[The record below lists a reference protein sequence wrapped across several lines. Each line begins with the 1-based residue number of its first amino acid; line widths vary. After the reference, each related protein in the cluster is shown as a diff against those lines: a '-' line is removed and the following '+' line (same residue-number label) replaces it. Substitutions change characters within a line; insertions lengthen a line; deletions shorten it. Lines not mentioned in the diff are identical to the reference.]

1 MQYERW
7 NMISTVVFDLD
18 DTLYDEIEY
27 CKSGFA
33 VVGEF
38 LANLPESRPS
48 SMGEG
53 EAPPAD
59 PATAS
64 AFAETRRIFAVLWEQ
79 FTAGNRTKTFNAA
92 LDELG
97 IGYDDELI
105 GELIEVYRNHKP
117 KITLPQDSL
126 DALCELSTKYT
137 LALLTDGFL
146 PGQQFKVQALAIEKY
161 FKSILYTEQLGR
173 ECWKPSPA
181 GFEKIMQAL
190 KVEAENMAY
199 VADNEKKDF
208 IAPNKLGF
216 STIQLIRPARIHRAV
231 SVEPGASASAQHT
244 ICEISQLSGLLEK
257 L

>member
-1 MQYERW
+1 
-7 NMISTVVFDLD
+7 MITTVVFDLD

-33 VVGEF
+33 VVAEF
-38 LANLPESRPS
+38 LANRPESRPS

-53 EAPPAD
+53 EAPPA
-59 PATAS
+59 
-64 AFAETRRIFAVLWEQ
+64 ERIFAVLWEQ

-105 GELIEVYRNHKP
+105 GELIEVYRNHSP
-117 KITLPQDSL
+117 KITLPQDSR
-126 DALCELSTKYT
+126 DALCELSTKYK

-146 PGQQFKVQALAIEKY
+146 PGQQFKVQALKIEKY
-161 FKSILYTEQLGR
+161 FKSIVYTEQLGR

-190 KVEAENMAY
+190 KVEAENMVY

-231 SVEPGASASAQHT
+231 SGEPGASAQHT

>member
-1 MQYERW
+1 
-7 NMISTVVFDLD
+7 MITTVVFDLD

-33 VVGEF
+33 AAVEF
-38 LANLPESRPS
+38 LANRPESRPS

-53 EAPPAD
+53 EAH
-59 PATAS
+59 S
-64 AFAETRRIFAVLWEQ
+64 AERIFAVLWEQ

-105 GELIEVYRNHKP
+105 GELIEVYRNHSP
-117 KITLPQDSL
+117 KITLPQDSR
-126 DALCELSTKYT
+126 DVLCELSTKYT

-146 PGQQFKVQALAIEKY
+146 PGQQFKVQALGIEKY
-161 FKSILYTEQLGR
+161 FKSIVYTEQLGR

-190 KVEAENMAY
+190 KVEAENMVY

-216 STIQLIRPARIHRAV
+216 PTIQLIRPARIHRTV
-231 SVEPGASASAQHT
+231 SVEPEATAQHT
-244 ICEISQLSGLLEK
+244 IGEISQLSGLLEK